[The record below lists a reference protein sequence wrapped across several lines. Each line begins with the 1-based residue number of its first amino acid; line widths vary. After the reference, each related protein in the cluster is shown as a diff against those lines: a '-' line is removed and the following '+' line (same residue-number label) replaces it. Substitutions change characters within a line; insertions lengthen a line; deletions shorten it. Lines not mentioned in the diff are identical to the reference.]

1 MCLRADSAPAD
12 ECIGATNVPR
22 RGSIKPR
29 EILPEPVFQSVLV
42 HKFINGLMRRGKK
55 STASRIFYDMLEI
68 LGKKSNDEP
77 LKLFKQAVE
86 NVKPMVEVR
95 SKRVGGANY
104 QIPIEVPSNR
114 RTALSIRWLIGA
126 ARSRS
131 EKSMEEKLA
140 GEMLEAA
147 ANRGSAIK
155 KKEDTHRMAEANKA
169 FAHLRW

>member
-1 MCLRADSAPAD
+1 M
-12 ECIGATNVPR
+12 PR
-22 RGSIKPR
+22 RGSVKPR
-29 EILPEPVFQSVLV
+29 EILPDPVFQSVLV

-55 STASRIFYDMLEI
+55 STASQIFYAMLEI
-68 LGKKSNDEP
+68 LGKRANEEP
-77 LKLFKQAVE
+77 LKVFKQAVE

-114 RTALSIRWLIGA
+114 RTALSIRWIIGA
-126 ARSRS
+126 ATSRS

-140 GEMLEAA
+140 GELAEAA
-147 ANRGSAIK
+147 ANRGSAVK

>member
-1 MCLRADSAPAD
+1 M
-12 ECIGATNVPR
+12 PR
-22 RGSIKPR
+22 RGSVKPR
-29 EILPEPVFQSVLV
+29 EILPDPVFQSVLV
-42 HKFINGLMRRGKK
+42 HKFINGLMRKGKK
-55 STASRIFYDMLEI
+55 STACRIFYDMLDI
-68 LGKKSNDEP
+68 LSKKANEEP
-77 LKLFKQAVE
+77 LKIFKQAVE

-114 RTALSIRWLIGA
+114 RTALSIRWIIGA
-126 ARSRS
+126 ATSRS

-140 GEMLEAA
+140 GELAEAA
-147 ANRGSAIK
+147 ANRGSAVK